1 MPRSHDRSAKPDRRS
16 VVLAGA
22 LVAATALPSAGTRA
36 ADAGLATAADLL
48 ARVNQ
53 FLSSL
58 EPEKR
63 KLAAFAWDGP
73 EWRGWNYFGS
83 SDFIKPGL
91 RLEQMSASQK
101 AAAWDLLTTVL
112 SANGLEKAKNVMT
125 LQERPGRAR
134 RRARRA
140 LLGALLVR
148 RLRRARR
155 EGGVGVST
163 GGAPSKPLDCRTRRP
178 DCFRHALLVL
188 RQSQPRPIRNARRPG
203 HAQG

>member
-1 MPRSHDRSAKPDRRS
+1 MPHSHDHSAKPDRRS

-22 LVAATALPSAGTRA
+22 AFVAAVGVPDAGTRA
-36 ADAGLATAADLL
+36 AEVGLASAADLL

-63 KLAAFAWDGP
+63 KIAEFAWDGP

-91 RLEQMSASQK
+91 RLELMSASQK
-101 AAAWDLLTTVL
+101 AASWDLLTTVL

-125 LQERPGRAR
+125 LQNVLAAR
-134 RRARRA
+134 
-140 LLGALLVR
+140 GD
-148 RLRRARR
+148 
-155 EGGVGVST
+155 GVGRRSSERFSFAVF
-163 GGAPSKPLDCRTRRP
+163 GAP
-178 DCFRHALLVL
+178 AEMG
-188 RQSQPRPIRNARRPG
+188 A
-203 HAQG
+203 